1 MNRKI
6 INAKRMLLNSSLFNQ
21 GILND
26 IDEVRIYK
34 IPEDPKGL
42 IRLRHLRENLFAY
55 ETIIN
60 GNTQFKQIAKL
71 CRQYATDRIDD
82 VNLALE
88 DTRHIE
94 VDLKSM
100 KRLKESAMAQR
111 MSRLKSLSE
120 SGELYKM
127 DINEILREMLYAT
140 N

>member
-1 MNRKI
+1 
-6 INAKRMLLNSSLFNQ
+6 MLLNSSLFNQ

-34 IPEDPKGL
+34 IPEDPNGL
-42 IRLRHLRENLFAY
+42 IRLRHLRENLFVY

-71 CRQYATDRIDD
+71 CRQYAIDRIND

-100 KRLKESAMAQR
+100 KRLKEYAMAQR
-111 MSRLKSLSE
+111 MSRLKSLSK

-127 DINEILREMLYAT
+127 DINEILREMFYAT